1 MTVDS
6 SDEQI
11 IRRAAKMV
19 NDRLAEYQSKHKNL
33 TTQEMLALVA
43 FDCLIS
49 MQTSEYFRDKESN
62 NTNEKIKLLNTI
74 IDSAL

>member
-33 TTQEMLALVA
+33 SIQEMLALVA

-62 NTNEKIKLLNTI
+62 NTNEKIKLLNSI